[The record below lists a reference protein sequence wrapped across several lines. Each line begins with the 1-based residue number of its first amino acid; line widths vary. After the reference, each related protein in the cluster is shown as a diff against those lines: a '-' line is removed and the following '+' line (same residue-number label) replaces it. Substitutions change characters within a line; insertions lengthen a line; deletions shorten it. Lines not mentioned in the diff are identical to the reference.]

1 MKSFPNKIYLFI
13 ICFALISI
21 QSCEKDFTS
30 LESDVIN
37 SDNAINFETKSIEYP
52 IVTSSKSVD
61 PVQSNNL
68 PSFLL
73 GYNNHAVYG
82 ESTSSFVGQMVPDQ
96 YHPDFGENA
105 VLDSVI
111 LTIPYFSRGVET
123 SDDDDI
129 TYELDSIYGD
139 SPIKISI
146 YRNNF
151 FLRSFDPY
159 GEFDDTQKYY
169 SNGSLSNIESISQ
182 GQLEGD
188 LLFEINDF
196 VPDASQI
203 NLTELDTNDVAF
215 VSQKIAP
222 ALRIRLDN
230 EVDEYWQN
238 LILSNQDD
246 PVLSNEY
253 NFKEFFRGLYFKVES
268 INSDGSMMLLN
279 LASTNT
285 NLTIHYTSDTPITS
299 ETDTGNV
306 DDITTYQNDYVLN
319 FSGVLLNV
327 FDNNFSVDVTNSD
340 DVNGDEAMYLKGG
353 EGYIGIVDLFN
364 GTVED
369 EMGDQV
375 DAFDHFKSFFYD
387 DIADAPLKLIN
398 EAYIEFYVDQGLN
411 LENEPDRIYIYNY
424 EQNMSL
430 IDYYLDQSVSS
441 TTINA
446 KINHLE
452 PLQRVDDEPEG
463 QGIKYKIRITE
474 HLNNII
480 LNDSTNSKL
489 GLGIINDIAATSF
502 FSILNDETEDED
514 LQLASGTILSH
525 KGTVLHGNQSQ
536 QEDKRPKIKIYYTE
550 PED

>member
-1 MKSFPNKIYLFI
+1 MFKSSNRVSLYLVLCLTLI
-13 ICFALISI
+13 FA
-21 QSCEKDFTS
+21 QSCETDFTS
-30 LESDVIN
+30 LDSDVIN
-37 SDNAINFETKSIEYP
+37 SDNAINFETNSIEYP
-52 IVTSSKSVD
+52 IVTHSKIVD

-73 GYNNHAVYG
+73 GYNNHAIYG

-96 YHPDFGENA
+96 YSPDFGDNA

-111 LTIPYFSRGVET
+111 LTIPYFSRGIET
-123 SDDDDI
+123 SDEDDI
-129 TYELDSIYGD
+129 TYELDSVYGG
-139 SPIKISI
+139 SPIKLSI

-159 GEFDDTQKYY
+159 GEFDDSQKYY
-169 SNGSLSNIESISQ
+169 SNGSLSDLESISQ
-182 GQLEGD
+182 GQLEGE

-196 VPDASQI
+196 VASANQI
-203 NLTELDTNDVAF
+203 NLTELDTLDVPF

-222 ALRIRLDN
+222 ALRFRLDTPN
-230 EVDEYWQN
+230 NNYWQN
-238 LILSNQDD
+238 LIFENEDN
-246 PVLSNEY
+246 PVLLSEN
-253 NFKEFFRGLYFKVES
+253 NFKEFFRGLYIKVEG
-268 INSDGSMMLLN
+268 INSEGSMMLLN

-285 NLTIHYTSDTPITS
+285 SLTIHYTSDTPITD
-299 ETDTGNV
+299 ETDTSNE
-306 DDITTYQNDYVLN
+306 DDITSYQNDYVIN
-319 FSGVLLNV
+319 FSGVLLNI
-327 FDNNFSVDVTNSD
+327 FDNNFSVDVSNSD
-340 DVNGDEAMYLKGG
+340 EVNGDENIYLKGG
-353 EGYIGIVDLFN
+353 EGYIGVIDLFN
-364 GTVED
+364 GTVEN

-387 DIADAPLKLIN
+387 DISDSSLKLIN
-398 EAYIEFYVDQGLN
+398 EAYIEFYVNQDLN
-411 LENEPDRIYIYNY
+411 LENEPDRIFVYNY

-430 IDYYLDQSVSS
+430 IDYFIDQSVSS

-446 KINHLE
+446 KINHLQ
-452 PLQRVDDEPEG
+452 PLQRVDDDPEG

-480 LNDSTNSKL
+480 LQDSTNARL

-502 FSILNDETEDED
+502 FSILNDDDED

>member
-1 MKSFPNKIYLFI
+1 MKNFSRKIYLSVL
-13 ICFALISI
+13 CFTLILI

-73 GYNNHAVYG
+73 GYNNHAIYG
-82 ESTSSFVGQMVPDQ
+82 ESTSSFIGQMVPDQ
-96 YHPDFGENA
+96 YSPDFGENT

-123 SDDDDI
+123 SEEEDI
-129 TYELDSIYGD
+129 TYEIDSVYGD
-139 SPIKISI
+139 APIKISI

-169 SNGSLSNIESISQ
+169 SNGSLSDIESISQ

-188 LLFEINDF
+188 LLFEVNDF

-203 NLTELDTNDVAF
+203 NLTELDTLDEPF

-222 ALRIRLDN
+222 ALRFRLDN
-230 EVDEYWQN
+230 ESDEYWQN
-238 LILSNQDD
+238 LIFANQDD
-246 PVLSNEY
+246 PVLSNEN
-253 NFKEFFRGLYFKVES
+253 NFKDFFRGLYIKVEG

-299 ETDTGNV
+299 ETDTGSV
-306 DDITTYQNDYVLN
+306 DEITSYQNDYVLN

-353 EGYIGIVDLFN
+353 EGYIGIIDLFN

-387 DIADAPLKLIN
+387 DVSDSPLKLIN
-398 EAYIEFYVDQGLN
+398 EAYIEFYVDQNLN
-411 LENEPDRIYIYNY
+411 LENEPDRIYLYNY

-430 IDYYLDQSVSS
+430 LDYFLDQSVSS

-480 LNDSTNSKL
+480 LRDSTNARL
-489 GLGIINDIAATSF
+489 GLGIINDVAATSF
-502 FSILNDETEDED
+502 FSILNNGSEED
-514 LQLASGTILSH
+514 LELASGTILSH

-536 QEDKRPKIKIYYTE
+536 EEDKRPKIKIYYTE

>member
-1 MKSFPNKIYLFI
+1 MFKSSNRVSLYLVLCLTLI
-13 ICFALISI
+13 FA
-21 QSCEKDFTS
+21 QSCETDFTS
-30 LESDVIN
+30 LDSDVIN
-37 SDNAINFETKSIEYP
+37 SDNAINFETNSIEYP
-52 IVTSSKSVD
+52 IVTHSKIVD

-73 GYNNHAVYG
+73 GYNNHAIYG

-96 YHPDFGENA
+96 YSPDFGDNV

-111 LTIPYFSRGVET
+111 LTIPYFSRGIET
-123 SDDDDI
+123 SDEDDI
-129 TYELDSIYGD
+129 TYELDSVYGD
-139 SPIKISI
+139 SPIKLSI

-159 GEFDDTQKYY
+159 GEFDDSQKYY
-169 SNGSLSNIESISQ
+169 SNGSLSDLESISQ
-182 GQLEGD
+182 GQLEGE

-196 VPDASQI
+196 VASANQI
-203 NLTELDTNDVAF
+203 NLTELDTLDVPF

-222 ALRIRLDN
+222 ALRFRLDTPN
-230 EVDEYWQN
+230 DNYWQN
-238 LILSNQDD
+238 LIFENEDD
-246 PVLSNEY
+246 PVLLSEN
-253 NFKEFFRGLYFKVES
+253 NFKEFFRGLYIKVEG
-268 INSDGSMMLLN
+268 INSEGSMMLLN

-285 NLTIHYTSDTPITS
+285 NLTIHYTSDTPITD
-299 ETDTGNV
+299 ETDTSNE
-306 DDITTYQNDYVLN
+306 DDITSYQNDYVIN
-319 FSGVLLNV
+319 FSGVLLNI
-327 FDNNFSVDVTNSD
+327 FDNNFSVDVSNSD
-340 DVNGDEAMYLKGG
+340 EVNGDENIYLKGG
-353 EGYIGIVDLFN
+353 EGYIGVIDLFN
-364 GTVED
+364 GTVEN

-387 DIADAPLKLIN
+387 DISDSSLKLIN
-398 EAYIEFYVDQGLN
+398 EAYIEFYVNQDLN
-411 LENEPDRIYIYNY
+411 LENEPDRIFVYNY

-430 IDYYLDQSVSS
+430 IDYFIDQSVSS

-446 KINHLE
+446 KINHLQ
-452 PLQRVDDEPEG
+452 PLQRVDDDPEG

-480 LNDSTNSKL
+480 LQDSTNARL

-502 FSILNDETEDED
+502 FSILNDDDED

>member
-1 MKSFPNKIYLFI
+1 MFKSSNRVSLYLVLCLTLI
-13 ICFALISI
+13 FA
-21 QSCEKDFTS
+21 QSCETDFTS
-30 LESDVIN
+30 LDSDVIN
-37 SDNAINFETKSIEYP
+37 SNNAINFETNSIEYP
-52 IVTSSKSVD
+52 IVTHSKIVD

-73 GYNNHAVYG
+73 GYNNHAIYG

-96 YHPDFGENA
+96 YSPDFGDNA

-111 LTIPYFSRGVET
+111 LTIPYFSRGIET
-123 SDDDDI
+123 SDEDDI
-129 TYELDSIYGD
+129 TYELDSVYGS
-139 SPIKISI
+139 SPIKLSI

-159 GEFDDTQKYY
+159 GGFDDSQKYY
-169 SNGSLSNIESISQ
+169 SNGSLSDLESISQ
-182 GQLEGD
+182 GQLEGE

-196 VPDASQI
+196 VASANQI
-203 NLTELDTNDVAF
+203 NLTELDTLDVPF

-222 ALRIRLDN
+222 ALRFRLDTPN
-230 EVDEYWQN
+230 DNYWQN
-238 LILSNQDD
+238 LIFENEDD
-246 PVLSNEY
+246 PVLLSEN
-253 NFKEFFRGLYFKVES
+253 NFKEFFRGLYIKVEG
-268 INSDGSMMLLN
+268 INSEGSMMLLN

-285 NLTIHYTSDTPITS
+285 NLTIHYTSDTPITD
-299 ETDTGNV
+299 ETDTSNE
-306 DDITTYQNDYVLN
+306 DDITSYQNDYVIN
-319 FSGVLLNV
+319 FSGVLLNI
-327 FDNNFSVDVTNSD
+327 FDNNFSVDVSNSD
-340 DVNGDEAMYLKGG
+340 EVNGDENIYLKGG
-353 EGYIGIVDLFN
+353 EGYIGVIDLFN
-364 GTVED
+364 GTVEN

-387 DIADAPLKLIN
+387 DISDSSLKLIN
-398 EAYIEFYVDQGLN
+398 EAYIEFYVNQDLN
-411 LENEPDRIYIYNY
+411 LENEPDRIFVYNY

-430 IDYYLDQSVSS
+430 IDYFIDQSVSS

-446 KINHLE
+446 KINHLQ
-452 PLQRVDDEPEG
+452 PLQRVDDDPEG

-480 LNDSTNSKL
+480 LQDSTNARL

-502 FSILNDETEDED
+502 FSILNDDDED

>member
-1 MKSFPNKIYLFI
+1 MKNFSRKIYLSVL
-13 ICFALISI
+13 CFTLMLI

-73 GYNNHAVYG
+73 GYNNHAIYG
-82 ESTSSFVGQMVPDQ
+82 ESTSSFIGQMVPDQ
-96 YHPDFGENA
+96 YSPDFGENT

-123 SDDDDI
+123 SEEEDI
-129 TYELDSIYGD
+129 TYEIDSVYGD
-139 SPIKISI
+139 APIKISI

-169 SNGSLSNIESISQ
+169 SNGSLSDIESISQ

-188 LLFEINDF
+188 LLFEVNDF

-203 NLTELDTNDVAF
+203 NLTELDTLDEPF

-222 ALRIRLDN
+222 ALRFRLDN
-230 EVDEYWQN
+230 ESNEYWQN
-238 LILSNQDD
+238 LIFANQDD
-246 PVLSNEY
+246 PVLSNEN
-253 NFKEFFRGLYFKVES
+253 NFKDFFRGLYIKVEG

-299 ETDTGNV
+299 ETDTGSV
-306 DDITTYQNDYVLN
+306 DEITSYQNDYVLN

-353 EGYIGIVDLFN
+353 EGYIGIIDLFN

-387 DIADAPLKLIN
+387 DVSDSPLKLIN
-398 EAYIEFYVDQGLN
+398 EAYIEFYVDQNLN
-411 LENEPDRIYIYNY
+411 LENEPDRIYLYNY

-430 IDYYLDQSVSS
+430 LDYFLDQSVSS

-480 LNDSTNSKL
+480 LRDSTNARL
-489 GLGIINDIAATSF
+489 GLGIINDVAATSF
-502 FSILNDETEDED
+502 FSILNDESEED
-514 LQLASGTILSH
+514 LELASGTILSH

-536 QEDKRPKIKIYYTE
+536 EEDKRPKIKIYYTE

>member
-1 MKSFPNKIYLFI
+1 MFKSSNRVSLYLVLCLTLI
-13 ICFALISI
+13 FA
-21 QSCEKDFTS
+21 QSCETDFTS
-30 LESDVIN
+30 LDSDVIN
-37 SDNAINFETKSIEYP
+37 SNNAINFETNSIEYP
-52 IVTSSKSVD
+52 IVTHSKIVD

-73 GYNNHAVYG
+73 GYNNHAIYG

-96 YHPDFGENA
+96 YSPDFGDNA

-111 LTIPYFSRGVET
+111 LTIPYFSRGIET
-123 SDDDDI
+123 SDEDDI
-129 TYELDSIYGD
+129 TYELDSVYGG
-139 SPIKISI
+139 SPIKLSI

-159 GEFDDTQKYY
+159 GEFDDSQKYY
-169 SNGSLSNIESISQ
+169 SNGSLSDLESISQ
-182 GQLEGD
+182 GQLEGE

-196 VPDASQI
+196 VASANQI
-203 NLTELDTNDVAF
+203 NLTELDTLDVPF

-222 ALRIRLDN
+222 ALRFRLDTPN
-230 EVDEYWQN
+230 DNYWQN
-238 LILSNQDD
+238 LIFENEDD
-246 PVLSNEY
+246 PVLLSEN
-253 NFKEFFRGLYFKVES
+253 NFKEFFRGLYIKVEG
-268 INSDGSMMLLN
+268 INSEGSMMLLN

-285 NLTIHYTSDTPITS
+285 NLTIHYTSDTPITD
-299 ETDTGNV
+299 ETDTSNE
-306 DDITTYQNDYVLN
+306 DDITSYQNDYVIN
-319 FSGVLLNV
+319 FSGVLLNI
-327 FDNNFSVDVTNSD
+327 FDNNFSVDVSNSD
-340 DVNGDEAMYLKGG
+340 EVNGDENIYLKGG
-353 EGYIGIVDLFN
+353 EGYIGVIDLFN
-364 GTVED
+364 GTVEN

-387 DIADAPLKLIN
+387 DISDSSLKLIN
-398 EAYIEFYVDQGLN
+398 EAYIEFYVNQDLN
-411 LENEPDRIYIYNY
+411 LENEPDRIFVYNY

-430 IDYYLDQSVSS
+430 IDYFIDQSVSS

-446 KINHLE
+446 KINHLQ
-452 PLQRVDDEPEG
+452 PLQRVDDDPEG

-480 LNDSTNSKL
+480 LQDSTNARL

-502 FSILNDETEDED
+502 FSILNDDDDD

>member
-1 MKSFPNKIYLFI
+1 MFKSSNRVSLYLVLCLTLI
-13 ICFALISI
+13 FA
-21 QSCEKDFTS
+21 QSCETDFTS
-30 LESDVIN
+30 LDSDVIN
-37 SDNAINFETKSIEYP
+37 SDNAINFETNSIEYP
-52 IVTSSKSVD
+52 IVTHSKIVD

-73 GYNNHAVYG
+73 GYNNHAIYG

-96 YHPDFGENA
+96 YSPDFGDNV

-111 LTIPYFSRGVET
+111 LTIPYFSRGIET
-123 SDDDDI
+123 SDEDDI
-129 TYELDSIYGD
+129 TYELDSVYGG
-139 SPIKISI
+139 SPIKLSI

-159 GEFDDTQKYY
+159 GEFDDSQKYY
-169 SNGSLSNIESISQ
+169 SNGSLSDLESISQ
-182 GQLEGD
+182 GQLEGE

-196 VPDASQI
+196 VASANQI
-203 NLTELDTNDVAF
+203 NLTELDTLDVPF

-222 ALRIRLDN
+222 ALRFRLDTPN
-230 EVDEYWQN
+230 NNYWQN
-238 LILSNQDD
+238 LIFENEDD
-246 PVLSNEY
+246 PVLLSEN
-253 NFKEFFRGLYFKVES
+253 NFKEFFRGLYIKVEG
-268 INSDGSMMLLN
+268 INSEGSMMLLN

-285 NLTIHYTSDTPITS
+285 SLTIHYTSDTPITD
-299 ETDTGNV
+299 ETDTSNE
-306 DDITTYQNDYVLN
+306 DDITSYQNDYVIN
-319 FSGVLLNV
+319 FSGVLLNI
-327 FDNNFSVDVTNSD
+327 FDNNFSVDVSNSD
-340 DVNGDEAMYLKGG
+340 EVNGDENIYLKGG
-353 EGYIGIVDLFN
+353 EGYIGVIDLFN
-364 GTVED
+364 GTVEN

-387 DIADAPLKLIN
+387 DISDSSLKLIN
-398 EAYIEFYVDQGLN
+398 EAYIEFYVNQDLN
-411 LENEPDRIYIYNY
+411 LENEPDRIFVYNY

-430 IDYYLDQSVSS
+430 IDYFIDQSVSS

-446 KINHLE
+446 KINHLQ
-452 PLQRVDDEPEG
+452 PLQRVDDDPEG

-480 LNDSTNSKL
+480 LQDSTNARL

-502 FSILNDETEDED
+502 FSILNDDDED

>member
-1 MKSFPNKIYLFI
+1 MFKSSNRVSLYLVLCLTLI
-13 ICFALISI
+13 FA
-21 QSCEKDFTS
+21 QSCETDFTS
-30 LESDVIN
+30 LDSDVIN
-37 SDNAINFETKSIEYP
+37 SDNAINFETNSIEYP
-52 IVTSSKSVD
+52 IVTHSKIVD

-73 GYNNHAVYG
+73 GYNNHAIYG

-96 YHPDFGENA
+96 YSPDFGDNT

-111 LTIPYFSRGVET
+111 LTIPYFSRGIET
-123 SDDDDI
+123 SDEDDI
-129 TYELDSIYGD
+129 TYELDSVYGG
-139 SPIKISI
+139 SPIKLSI

-159 GEFDDTQKYY
+159 GEFDDSQKYY
-169 SNGSLSNIESISQ
+169 SNGSLSDLESISQ
-182 GQLEGD
+182 GQLEGE

-196 VPDASQI
+196 VASANQI
-203 NLTELDTNDVAF
+203 NLTELDTLDVPF

-222 ALRIRLDN
+222 ALRFRLDTPN
-230 EVDEYWQN
+230 DNYWQN
-238 LILSNQDD
+238 LIFENEDD
-246 PVLSNEY
+246 PVLLSEN
-253 NFKEFFRGLYFKVES
+253 NFKEFFRGLYIKVEG
-268 INSDGSMMLLN
+268 INSEGSMMLLN

-285 NLTIHYTSDTPITS
+285 SLTIHYTSDTPITD
-299 ETDTGNV
+299 ETDTSNE
-306 DDITTYQNDYVLN
+306 DDITSYQNDYVIN
-319 FSGVLLNV
+319 FSGVLLNI
-327 FDNNFSVDVTNSD
+327 FDNNFSVDVSNSD
-340 DVNGDEAMYLKGG
+340 EVNGDENIYLKGG
-353 EGYIGIVDLFN
+353 EGYIGVIDLFN
-364 GTVED
+364 GTVEN

-387 DIADAPLKLIN
+387 DISDSSLKLIN
-398 EAYIEFYVDQGLN
+398 EAYIEFYVNQDLN
-411 LENEPDRIYIYNY
+411 LENEPDRIFVYNY

-430 IDYYLDQSVSS
+430 IDYFIDQSVSS

-446 KINHLE
+446 KINHLQ
-452 PLQRVDDEPEG
+452 PLQRVDDDPEG

-480 LNDSTNSKL
+480 LQDSTNARL

-502 FSILNDETEDED
+502 FSILNDDDED

>member
-1 MKSFPNKIYLFI
+1 MFKSSNRVSLYLVLCLTLI
-13 ICFALISI
+13 FA
-21 QSCEKDFTS
+21 QSCETDFTS
-30 LESDVIN
+30 LDSDVIN
-37 SDNAINFETKSIEYP
+37 SDNAINFETNSIEYP
-52 IVTSSKSVD
+52 IVTHSKIVD

-73 GYNNHAVYG
+73 GYNNHAIYG

-96 YHPDFGENA
+96 YSPDFGDNT

-111 LTIPYFSRGVET
+111 LTIPYFSRGIET
-123 SDDDDI
+123 SDEDDI
-129 TYELDSIYGD
+129 TYELDSVYGD
-139 SPIKISI
+139 SPIKLSI

-159 GEFDDTQKYY
+159 GEFDDSQKYY
-169 SNGSLSNIESISQ
+169 SNGSLSDLESISQ
-182 GQLEGD
+182 GQLEGE

-196 VPDASQI
+196 VASANQI
-203 NLTELDTNDVAF
+203 NLTELDTLDVPF

-222 ALRIRLDN
+222 ALRFRLDTPN
-230 EVDEYWQN
+230 DNYWQN
-238 LILSNQDD
+238 LIFENEDD
-246 PVLSNEY
+246 PVLLSEN
-253 NFKEFFRGLYFKVES
+253 NFKEFFRGLYIKVEG
-268 INSDGSMMLLN
+268 INSEGSMMLLN

-285 NLTIHYTSDTPITS
+285 SLTIHYTSDTPITD
-299 ETDTGNV
+299 ETDTSNE
-306 DDITTYQNDYVLN
+306 DDITSYQNDYVIN
-319 FSGVLLNV
+319 FSGVLLNI
-327 FDNNFSVDVTNSD
+327 FDNNFSVDVSNSD
-340 DVNGDEAMYLKGG
+340 EVNGDENIYLKGG
-353 EGYIGIVDLFN
+353 EGYIGVIDLFN
-364 GTVED
+364 GTVEN

-387 DIADAPLKLIN
+387 DISDSSLKLIN
-398 EAYIEFYVDQGLN
+398 EAYIEFYVNQDLN
-411 LENEPDRIYIYNY
+411 LENEPDRIFVYNY

-430 IDYYLDQSVSS
+430 IDYFIDQSVSS

-446 KINHLE
+446 KINHLQ
-452 PLQRVDDEPEG
+452 PLQRVDDDPEG

-480 LNDSTNSKL
+480 LQDSTNARL

-502 FSILNDETEDED
+502 FSILNDDDED

>member
-1 MKSFPNKIYLFI
+1 MFKSSNRVSLYLVLCLTLI
-13 ICFALISI
+13 FA
-21 QSCEKDFTS
+21 QSCETDFTS
-30 LESDVIN
+30 LDSDVIN
-37 SDNAINFETKSIEYP
+37 SDNAINFETNSIEYP
-52 IVTSSKSVD
+52 IVTHSKIVD

-73 GYNNHAVYG
+73 GYNNHAIYG

-96 YHPDFGENA
+96 YSPDFGDNA

-111 LTIPYFSRGVET
+111 LTIPYFSRGIET
-123 SDDDDI
+123 SDEDDI
-129 TYELDSIYGD
+129 TYELDSVYGG
-139 SPIKISI
+139 SPIKLSI

-159 GEFDDTQKYY
+159 GEFDDSQKYY
-169 SNGSLSNIESISQ
+169 SNGSLSDLESISQ
-182 GQLEGD
+182 GQLEGE

-196 VPDASQI
+196 VASANQI
-203 NLTELDTNDVAF
+203 NLTELDTLDVPF

-222 ALRIRLDN
+222 ALRFRLDTPN
-230 EVDEYWQN
+230 DNYWQN
-238 LILSNQDD
+238 LIFENEDD
-246 PVLSNEY
+246 PVLLSEN
-253 NFKEFFRGLYFKVES
+253 NFKEFFRGLYIKVEG
-268 INSDGSMMLLN
+268 INSEGSMMLLN

-285 NLTIHYTSDTPITS
+285 SLTIHYTSDTPITD
-299 ETDTGNV
+299 ETDTSNE
-306 DDITTYQNDYVLN
+306 DDITSYQNDYVIN
-319 FSGVLLNV
+319 FSGVLLNI
-327 FDNNFSVDVTNSD
+327 FDNNFSVDVSNSD
-340 DVNGDEAMYLKGG
+340 EVNGDENIYLKGG
-353 EGYIGIVDLFN
+353 EGYIGVIDLFN
-364 GTVED
+364 GTVEN

-387 DIADAPLKLIN
+387 DISDSSLKLIN
-398 EAYIEFYVDQGLN
+398 EAYIEFYVNQDLN
-411 LENEPDRIYIYNY
+411 LENEPDRIFVYNY

-430 IDYYLDQSVSS
+430 IDYFIDQSVSS

-446 KINHLE
+446 KINHLQ
-452 PLQRVDDEPEG
+452 PLQRVDDDPEG

-480 LNDSTNSKL
+480 LQDSTNARL

-502 FSILNDETEDED
+502 FSILNDDDDD

>member
-1 MKSFPNKIYLFI
+1 MFKSSNRVSLYLVLCLTLI
-13 ICFALISI
+13 FA
-21 QSCEKDFTS
+21 QSCETDFTS
-30 LESDVIN
+30 LDSDVIN
-37 SDNAINFETKSIEYP
+37 SDNAINFETNSIEYP
-52 IVTSSKSVD
+52 IVTHSKIVD

-73 GYNNHAVYG
+73 GYNNHAIYG

-96 YHPDFGENA
+96 YSPDFGDNA

-111 LTIPYFSRGVET
+111 LTIPYFSRGIET
-123 SDDDDI
+123 SDEDDI
-129 TYELDSIYGD
+129 TYELDSVYGG
-139 SPIKISI
+139 SPIKLSI

-159 GEFDDTQKYY
+159 GEFDDSQKYY
-169 SNGSLSNIESISQ
+169 SNGSLSDLESISQ
-182 GQLEGD
+182 GQLEGE

-196 VPDASQI
+196 VASANQI
-203 NLTELDTNDVAF
+203 NLTELDTLDVPF

-222 ALRIRLDN
+222 ALRFRLDSPN
-230 EVDEYWQN
+230 NNYWQN
-238 LILSNQDD
+238 LIFENEDN
-246 PVLSNEY
+246 PVLLSEN
-253 NFKEFFRGLYFKVES
+253 NFKEFFRGLYIKVEG
-268 INSDGSMMLLN
+268 INSEGSMMLLN

-285 NLTIHYTSDTPITS
+285 NLTMHYTSDTPITD
-299 ETDTGNV
+299 ETDTSNE
-306 DDITTYQNDYVLN
+306 DDITSYQNDYVIN
-319 FSGVLLNV
+319 FSGVLLNI
-327 FDNNFSVDVTNSD
+327 FDNNFSVDVSNSD
-340 DVNGDEAMYLKGG
+340 EVNGDENIYLKGG
-353 EGYIGIVDLFN
+353 EGYIGVIDLFN
-364 GTVED
+364 GTVEN

-387 DIADAPLKLIN
+387 DISDSSLKLIN
-398 EAYIEFYVDQGLN
+398 EAYIEFYVNQDLN
-411 LENEPDRIYIYNY
+411 LENEPDRIFVYNY

-430 IDYYLDQSVSS
+430 IDYFIDQSVSS

-446 KINHLE
+446 KINHLQ
-452 PLQRVDDEPEG
+452 PLQRVDDDPEG

-480 LNDSTNSKL
+480 LQDSTNARL

-502 FSILNDETEDED
+502 FSILNDDDDD

>member
-1 MKSFPNKIYLFI
+1 MFKSSNRVSLYLVLCLTLI
-13 ICFALISI
+13 FA
-21 QSCEKDFTS
+21 QSCETDFTS
-30 LESDVIN
+30 LDSDVIN
-37 SDNAINFETKSIEYP
+37 SNNAINFETNSIEYP
-52 IVTSSKSVD
+52 IVTHSKIVD

-73 GYNNHAVYG
+73 GYNNHAIYG

-96 YHPDFGENA
+96 YSPDFGDNA

-111 LTIPYFSRGVET
+111 LTIPYFSRGIET
-123 SDDDDI
+123 SDEDDI
-129 TYELDSIYGD
+129 TYELDSVYGG
-139 SPIKISI
+139 SPIKLSI

-159 GEFDDTQKYY
+159 GEFDDSQKYY
-169 SNGSLSNIESISQ
+169 SNGSLSDLESISQ
-182 GQLEGD
+182 GQLEGE

-196 VPDASQI
+196 VASANQI
-203 NLTELDTNDVAF
+203 NLTELDTLDVPF

-222 ALRIRLDN
+222 ALRFRLDTPN
-230 EVDEYWQN
+230 DNYWQN
-238 LILSNQDD
+238 LIFENEDD
-246 PVLSNEY
+246 PVLLSEN
-253 NFKEFFRGLYFKVES
+253 NFKEFFRGLYIKVEG
-268 INSDGSMMLLN
+268 INSEGSMMLLN

-285 NLTIHYTSDTPITS
+285 NLTIHYTSDTPITD
-299 ETDTGNV
+299 ETDTSNE
-306 DDITTYQNDYVLN
+306 DDITSYQNDYVIN
-319 FSGVLLNV
+319 FSGVLLNI
-327 FDNNFSVDVTNSD
+327 FDNNFSVDVSNSD
-340 DVNGDEAMYLKGG
+340 EVNGDEYIYLKGG
-353 EGYIGIVDLFN
+353 EGYIGVIDLFN
-364 GTVED
+364 GTVEN

-387 DIADAPLKLIN
+387 DISDSSLKLIN
-398 EAYIEFYVDQGLN
+398 EAYIEFYVNQDLN
-411 LENEPDRIYIYNY
+411 LENEPDRIFVYNY

-430 IDYYLDQSVSS
+430 IDYFIDQSVSS

-446 KINHLE
+446 KINHLQ
-452 PLQRVDDEPEG
+452 PLQRVDDDPEG

-480 LNDSTNSKL
+480 LQDSTNARL

-502 FSILNDETEDED
+502 FSILNDDDED

>member
-1 MKSFPNKIYLFI
+1 MFKSSNRVSLYLVLCLTLI
-13 ICFALISI
+13 FA
-21 QSCEKDFTS
+21 QSCETDFTS
-30 LESDVIN
+30 LDSDVIN
-37 SDNAINFETKSIEYP
+37 SDNAINFETNSIEYP
-52 IVTSSKSVD
+52 IVTHSRIVD

-73 GYNNHAVYG
+73 GYNNHAIYG

-96 YHPDFGENA
+96 YSPDFGDNV

-111 LTIPYFSRGVET
+111 LTIPYFSRGIET
-123 SDDDDI
+123 SDEDDI
-129 TYELDSIYGD
+129 TYELDSVYGG
-139 SPIKISI
+139 SPIKLSI

-159 GEFDDTQKYY
+159 GEFDDSQKYY
-169 SNGSLSNIESISQ
+169 SNGSLSDLESISQ
-182 GQLEGD
+182 GQLEGE

-196 VPDASQI
+196 VASANQI
-203 NLTELDTNDVAF
+203 NLTELDTLDVPF

-222 ALRIRLDN
+222 ALRFRLDTPN
-230 EVDEYWQN
+230 DNYWQN
-238 LILSNQDD
+238 LIFENEDD
-246 PVLSNEY
+246 PVLLSEN
-253 NFKEFFRGLYFKVES
+253 NFKEFFRGLYIKVEG
-268 INSDGSMMLLN
+268 INSEGSMMLLN

-285 NLTIHYTSDTPITS
+285 SLTIHYTSDTPITD
-299 ETDTGNV
+299 ETDTSNE
-306 DDITTYQNDYVLN
+306 DDITSYQNDYVIN
-319 FSGVLLNV
+319 FSGVLLNI
-327 FDNNFSVDVTNSD
+327 FDNNFSVDVSNSD
-340 DVNGDEAMYLKGG
+340 EVNGDENIYLKGG
-353 EGYIGIVDLFN
+353 EGYIGVIDLFN
-364 GTVED
+364 GTVEN

-387 DIADAPLKLIN
+387 DISDSSLKLIN
-398 EAYIEFYVDQGLN
+398 EAYIEFYVNQDLN
-411 LENEPDRIYIYNY
+411 LENEPDRIFVYNY

-430 IDYYLDQSVSS
+430 IDYFIDQSVSS

-446 KINHLE
+446 KINHLQ
-452 PLQRVDDEPEG
+452 PLQRVDDDPEG

-480 LNDSTNSKL
+480 LQDSTNARL

-502 FSILNDETEDED
+502 FSILNDDDED

>member
-1 MKSFPNKIYLFI
+1 MFKSSNRVSLCLV
-13 ICFALISI
+13 ICLVLICA

-30 LESDVIN
+30 IDSDVIN
-37 SDNAINFETKSIEYP
+37 SENAINFETSSIEYP
-52 IVTSSKSVD
+52 IVTHSKIVD

-73 GYNNHAVYG
+73 GYNNHAIYG

-96 YHPDFGENA
+96 YSPDFGDNI
-105 VLDSVI
+105 VLDSVV

-123 SDDDDI
+123 SDEDDI
-129 TYELDSIYGD
+129 TYELDSVYGG
-139 SPIKISI
+139 SPIKLSI

-159 GEFDDTQKYY
+159 GGFDDTQKYY
-169 SNGSLSNIESISQ
+169 SNGSLSDLESISQ
-182 GQLEGD
+182 GQLEGE

-196 VPDASQI
+196 VASANQI
-203 NLTELDTNDVAF
+203 NLTELDTLDVPF

-222 ALRIRLDN
+222 ALRFRLDTPN
-230 EVDEYWQN
+230 DNYWQN
-238 LILSNQDD
+238 LIFENEND
-246 PVLSNEY
+246 PVLNNEN
-253 NFKEFFRGLYFKVES
+253 NFKEFFRGLYIKVEG
-268 INSDGSMMLLN
+268 INSEGSMILLN

-299 ETDTGNV
+299 ETDTGNI
-306 DDITTYQNDYVLN
+306 DDITSYQNDYVLN
-319 FSGVLLNV
+319 FSGVLLNI
-327 FDNNFSVDVTNSD
+327 FDNNFSIDVSSSD
-340 DVNGDEAMYLKGG
+340 EVNGDENIYLKGG
-353 EGYIGIVDLFN
+353 EGYVGMVDLFN
-364 GTVED
+364 GTVEN

-387 DIADAPLKLIN
+387 DISESPLKLIN
-398 EAYIEFYVDQGLN
+398 EAYIEFYVNQDLN
-411 LENEPDRIYIYNY
+411 LENEPDRIYLYNY
-424 EQNMSL
+424 EQNTSL
-430 IDYYLDQSVSS
+430 IDYFIDQSVSS

-452 PLQRVDDEPEG
+452 PLQRVDDDPEG

-480 LNDSTNSKL
+480 LRDSTNARL
-489 GLGIINDIAATSF
+489 GLGVINDIAATSF
-502 FSILNDETEDED
+502 FSILNDSEEDVE
-514 LQLASGTILSH
+514 LVSGTILSH
-525 KGTVLHGNQSQ
+525 KGTILHGNQSQ

>member
-1 MKSFPNKIYLFI
+1 MFKSSNRVSLYLVLCLTLI
-13 ICFALISI
+13 FA
-21 QSCEKDFTS
+21 QSCETDFTS
-30 LESDVIN
+30 LDSDVIN
-37 SDNAINFETKSIEYP
+37 SNNAINFETNSIEYP
-52 IVTSSKSVD
+52 IVTHSKIVD

-73 GYNNHAVYG
+73 GYNNHAIYG

-96 YHPDFGENA
+96 YSPDFGDNV

-111 LTIPYFSRGVET
+111 LTIPYFSRGIET
-123 SDDDDI
+123 SDEDDI
-129 TYELDSIYGD
+129 TYELDSVYGG
-139 SPIKISI
+139 SPIKLSI

-159 GEFDDTQKYY
+159 GEFDDSQKYY
-169 SNGSLSNIESISQ
+169 SNGSLSDLESISQ
-182 GQLEGD
+182 GQLEGE

-196 VPDASQI
+196 VASANQI
-203 NLTELDTNDVAF
+203 NLTELDTLDVPF

-222 ALRIRLDN
+222 ALRFRLDTPN
-230 EVDEYWQN
+230 DNYWQN
-238 LILSNQDD
+238 LIFENEDD
-246 PVLSNEY
+246 PVLLSEN
-253 NFKEFFRGLYFKVES
+253 NFKEFFRGLYIKVEG
-268 INSDGSMMLLN
+268 INSEGSMMLLN

-285 NLTIHYTSDTPITS
+285 NLTIHYTSDTPITD
-299 ETDTGNV
+299 ETDTSNE
-306 DDITTYQNDYVLN
+306 DDITSYQNDYVIN
-319 FSGVLLNV
+319 FSGVLLNI
-327 FDNNFSVDVTNSD
+327 FDNNFSVDVSNSD
-340 DVNGDEAMYLKGG
+340 EVNGDENIYLKGG
-353 EGYIGIVDLFN
+353 EGYIGVIDLFN
-364 GTVED
+364 GTVEN

-387 DIADAPLKLIN
+387 DISDSSLKLIN
-398 EAYIEFYVDQGLN
+398 EAYIEFYVNQDLN
-411 LENEPDRIYIYNY
+411 LENEPDRIFVYNY

-430 IDYYLDQSVSS
+430 IDYFIDQSVSS

-446 KINHLE
+446 KINHLQ
-452 PLQRVDDEPEG
+452 PLQRVDDDPEG

-480 LNDSTNSKL
+480 LQDSTNARL

-502 FSILNDETEDED
+502 FSILNDDDED

>member
-1 MKSFPNKIYLFI
+1 MFKSSNRVSLCLV
-13 ICFALISI
+13 ICLVLICA

-30 LESDVIN
+30 IDSDVIN
-37 SDNAINFETKSIEYP
+37 SENAINFETSSIEYP
-52 IVTSSKSVD
+52 IVTHSKIVD

-73 GYNNHAVYG
+73 GYNNHAIYG

-96 YHPDFGENA
+96 YSPDFGDNV
-105 VLDSVI
+105 VLDSVV

-123 SDDDDI
+123 SDEDDI
-129 TYELDSIYGD
+129 TYELDSVYGG
-139 SPIKISI
+139 SPIKLSI

-159 GEFDDTQKYY
+159 GGFDDIQKYY
-169 SNGSLSNIESISQ
+169 SNGSLSDLESISQ
-182 GQLEGD
+182 GQLEGE
-188 LLFEINDF
+188 LLFEIDDF
-196 VPDASQI
+196 SPSASQI
-203 NLTELDTNDVAF
+203 NLTELDTLGDTF

-222 ALRIRLDN
+222 ALRFRLDTPN
-230 EVDEYWQN
+230 DNYWQN
-238 LILSNQDD
+238 LIFENEND
-246 PVLSNEY
+246 PVLNTEN
-253 NFKEFFRGLYFKVES
+253 NFKEFFRGLYIKVEG
-268 INSDGSMMLLN
+268 INSEGSMILLN

-299 ETDTGNV
+299 ETDTGNI
-306 DDITTYQNDYVLN
+306 DDITSYQNDYVLN
-319 FSGVLLNV
+319 FSGVLLNI
-327 FDNNFSVDVTNSD
+327 FDNNFSIDVSSSD
-340 DVNGDEAMYLKGG
+340 EVNGDENIYLKGG
-353 EGYIGIVDLFN
+353 EGYVGMVDLFN
-364 GTVED
+364 GTVEN

-387 DIADAPLKLIN
+387 DISESPLKLIN
-398 EAYIEFYVDQGLN
+398 EAYIEFYVNQALN
-411 LENEPDRIYIYNY
+411 LENEPDRIYLYNY
-424 EQNMSL
+424 EQNTSL
-430 IDYYLDQSVSS
+430 IDYFIDQSVSS

-452 PLQRVDDEPEG
+452 PLQRVDDDPEG

-480 LNDSTNSKL
+480 LRDSTNARL
-489 GLGIINDIAATSF
+489 GLGVINDIAATSF
-502 FSILNDETEDED
+502 FSILNDSEEDVE
-514 LQLASGTILSH
+514 LVSGTILSH
-525 KGTVLHGNQSQ
+525 KGTILHGNQSQ

>member
-1 MKSFPNKIYLFI
+1 MFKSSNRVSLYLVLCLTLI
-13 ICFALISI
+13 FA
-21 QSCEKDFTS
+21 QSCETDFTS
-30 LESDVIN
+30 LDSDVIN
-37 SDNAINFETKSIEYP
+37 SNNAINFETNSIEYP
-52 IVTSSKSVD
+52 IVTHSKIVD

-73 GYNNHAVYG
+73 GYNNHAIYG

-96 YHPDFGENA
+96 YSPDFGDNA

-111 LTIPYFSRGVET
+111 LTIPYFSRGIET
-123 SDDDDI
+123 SDEDDI
-129 TYELDSIYGD
+129 TYELDSVYGG
-139 SPIKISI
+139 SPIKLSI

-159 GEFDDTQKYY
+159 GGFDDSQKYY
-169 SNGSLSNIESISQ
+169 SNGSLSDLESISQ
-182 GQLEGD
+182 GQLEGE

-196 VPDASQI
+196 VASANQI
-203 NLTELDTNDVAF
+203 NLTELDTLDVPF

-222 ALRIRLDN
+222 ALRFRLDTPN
-230 EVDEYWQN
+230 DNYWQN
-238 LILSNQDD
+238 LIFENEDD
-246 PVLSNEY
+246 PVLLSEN
-253 NFKEFFRGLYFKVES
+253 NFKEFFRGLYIKVEG
-268 INSDGSMMLLN
+268 INSEGSMMLLN

-285 NLTIHYTSDTPITS
+285 NLTIHYTSDTPITD
-299 ETDTGNV
+299 ETDTSNE
-306 DDITTYQNDYVLN
+306 DDITSYQNDYVIN
-319 FSGVLLNV
+319 FSGVLLNI
-327 FDNNFSVDVTNSD
+327 FDNNFSVDVSNSD
-340 DVNGDEAMYLKGG
+340 EVNGDENIYLKGG
-353 EGYIGIVDLFN
+353 EGYIGVIDLFN
-364 GTVED
+364 GTVEN

-387 DIADAPLKLIN
+387 DISDSSLKLIN
-398 EAYIEFYVDQGLN
+398 EAYIEFYVNQDLN
-411 LENEPDRIYIYNY
+411 LENEPDRIFVYNY

-430 IDYYLDQSVSS
+430 IDYFIDQSVSS

-446 KINHLE
+446 KINHLQ
-452 PLQRVDDEPEG
+452 PLQRVDDDPEG

-480 LNDSTNSKL
+480 LQDSTNARL

-502 FSILNDETEDED
+502 FSILNDDDDD

>member
-1 MKSFPNKIYLFI
+1 MFKSSNRVSLCLV
-13 ICFALISI
+13 ICLVLICA

-30 LESDVIN
+30 IDSDVIN
-37 SDNAINFETKSIEYP
+37 SENAINFETSSIEYP
-52 IVTSSKSVD
+52 IVTHSKIVD

-73 GYNNHAVYG
+73 GYNNHAIYG

-96 YHPDFGENA
+96 YSPDFGDNV
-105 VLDSVI
+105 VLDSVV

-123 SDDDDI
+123 SDEDDI
-129 TYELDSIYGD
+129 TYELDSVYGG
-139 SPIKISI
+139 SPIKLSL

-159 GEFDDTQKYY
+159 GEFDDIQKYY
-169 SNGSLSNIESISQ
+169 SNGSLSDLESISQ
-182 GQLEGD
+182 GQLEGE
-188 LLFEINDF
+188 LLFEIDDF
-196 VPDASQI
+196 SPSASQI
-203 NLTELDTNDVAF
+203 NLTELDTLGNTF

-222 ALRIRLDN
+222 ALRFRLDTPN
-230 EVDEYWQN
+230 DNYWQN
-238 LILSNQDD
+238 LIFENEND
-246 PVLSNEY
+246 PVLNNEN
-253 NFKEFFRGLYFKVES
+253 NFKEFFRGLYIKVEG
-268 INSDGSMMLLN
+268 INSEGSMMLLN

-299 ETDTGNV
+299 ETDTGSV
-306 DDITTYQNDYVLN
+306 DDITSYQNDYVIN
-319 FSGVLLNV
+319 FSGVLLNI
-327 FDNNFSVDVTNSD
+327 FDNNFSIDVSSSD
-340 DVNGDEAMYLKGG
+340 EVNGDENIYLKGG
-353 EGYIGIVDLFN
+353 EGYIGVVDLFN
-364 GTVED
+364 GTVEN

-387 DIADAPLKLIN
+387 DISESPLKLIN
-398 EAYIEFYVDQGLN
+398 EAYIEFYVNQALN
-411 LENEPDRIYIYNY
+411 LENEPDRIYLYNY
-424 EQNMSL
+424 EQNTSL
-430 IDYYLDQSVSS
+430 IDYFIDQSVSS

-452 PLQRVDDEPEG
+452 PLQRVDDDPEG

-480 LNDSTNSKL
+480 LRDSTNARL
-489 GLGIINDIAATSF
+489 GLGVINDIAATSF
-502 FSILNDETEDED
+502 FSILNDSEEDVE
-514 LQLASGTILSH
+514 LVSGTILSH
-525 KGTVLHGNQSQ
+525 KGTILHGNQSQ

>member
-1 MKSFPNKIYLFI
+1 MFKSSNRVSLCLV
-13 ICFALISI
+13 ICLVLICA

-30 LESDVIN
+30 IDSDVIN
-37 SDNAINFETKSIEYP
+37 SENAINFETSSIEYP
-52 IVTSSKSVD
+52 IVTHSKIVD

-73 GYNNHAVYG
+73 GYNNHAIYG

-96 YHPDFGENA
+96 YSPDFGDNV
-105 VLDSVI
+105 VLDSVV

-123 SDDDDI
+123 SDEDDI
-129 TYELDSIYGD
+129 TYELDSVYGG
-139 SPIKISI
+139 SPIKLSI

-159 GEFDDTQKYY
+159 GGFDDIQKYY
-169 SNGSLSNIESISQ
+169 SNGSLSDLESISQ
-182 GQLEGD
+182 GQLEGE
-188 LLFEINDF
+188 LLFEIDDF
-196 VPDASQI
+196 SPSASQI
-203 NLTELDTNDVAF
+203 NLTELDTLGDTF

-222 ALRIRLDN
+222 ALRFRLDTPN
-230 EVDEYWQN
+230 DNYWQN
-238 LILSNQDD
+238 LIFENEND
-246 PVLSNEY
+246 PVLNTEN
-253 NFKEFFRGLYFKVES
+253 NFKEFFRGLYIKVEG
-268 INSDGSMMLLN
+268 INSEGSMILLN

-299 ETDTGNV
+299 ETDTGNI
-306 DDITTYQNDYVLN
+306 DDITSYQNDYVLN
-319 FSGVLLNV
+319 FSGVLLNI
-327 FDNNFSVDVTNSD
+327 FDNNFSIDVSSSD
-340 DVNGDEAMYLKGG
+340 EVNGDENIYLKGG
-353 EGYIGIVDLFN
+353 EGYVGMVDLFN
-364 GTVED
+364 GTVEN

-387 DIADAPLKLIN
+387 DISESPLKLIN
-398 EAYIEFYVDQGLN
+398 EAYIEFYVNQALN
-411 LENEPDRIYIYNY
+411 LENEPDRIYLYNY
-424 EQNMSL
+424 EQNTSL
-430 IDYYLDQSVSS
+430 IDYFIDQSVSS

-452 PLQRVDDEPEG
+452 PLQRVDDDPEG

-480 LNDSTNSKL
+480 LRDSANARL
-489 GLGIINDIAATSF
+489 GLGVINDIAATSF
-502 FSILNDETEDED
+502 FSILNDSEEDVE
-514 LQLASGTILSH
+514 LVSGTILSH
-525 KGTVLHGNQSQ
+525 KGTILHGNQSQ